1 MVIQNSGISYTS
13 PRTSTASSA
22 RAWQPGR
29 GSLCVKL
36 CALGLAAAIVLV
48 PGAFVHNNQR
58 NLTESIRRE
67 EIRQRQLIT
76 ELEAAKVLWDRQLNA
91 ASMERSLTNQGI
103 ALVVPS
109 AEQIVMITPAH
120 GSPSAL
126 PGPAGARRASA
137 VAAR

>member
-1 MVIQNSGISYTS
+1 MVIQNSGTSYSS

-22 RAWQPGR
+22 RAWHPGR

-36 CALGLAAAIVLV
+36 CALGLAAAVVLV
-48 PGAFVHNNQR
+48 PSAFVHNNQR

-67 EIRQRQLIT
+67 EIRQRQLRT

-91 ASMERSLTNQGI
+91 ASMERSLMNQGL
-103 ALVVPS
+103 ALAVPS

-120 GSPSAL
+120 GAPSTL
-126 PGPAGARRASA
+126 PGPVGARRASA
-137 VAAR
+137 VASR